1 MAQKLIDLLKG
12 LDDDVRVH
20 DGLTTCEPWCLV
32 RALTEAGFQDEARY
46 RLDSHRI
53 VRLDDP
59 GRQESSVVYTL
70 DRYPDT
76 KDVQKSVFDLLE
88 TMTGEE
94 RKGYAQLPLATAFG
108 SCESI
113 RTFMENHAED
123 GEGAAVIAERYL
135 KAAR

>member
-32 RALTEAGFQDEARY
+32 RALTDAGFKDEARY
-46 RLDSHRI
+46 CLESHQI
-53 VRLDDP
+53 VHLDDL
-59 GRQESSVVYTL
+59 GSGETSVVYTL
-70 DRYPDT
+70 DRYPDA

-88 TMTGEE
+88 AMTREE

-113 RTFMENHAED
+113 RIFMENHAED
-123 GEGAAVIAERYL
+123 GEEAAAIAERYV

>member
-12 LDDDVRVH
+12 LDNDVRVH

-32 RALTEAGFQDEARY
+32 HALTEAGFQDEARY
-46 RLDSHRI
+46 RLESHRI
-53 VRLDDP
+53 VRLDDQE
-59 GRQESSVVYTL
+59 GRESSVVYTL
-70 DRYPDT
+70 DRYPDA

-88 TMTGEE
+88 AMTGEE
-94 RKGYAQLPLATAFG
+94 RKGYAKLPLATAFG

-123 GEGAAVIAERYL
+123 GEDAAAIAQRYV

>member
-20 DGLTTCEPWCLV
+20 DGLTTCEPWCLI
-32 RALTEAGFQDEARY
+32 RALADAGFQDEACY
-46 RLDSHRI
+46 CLESHRI
-53 VRLDDP
+53 VRLDDQR
-59 GRQESSVVYTL
+59 GRERSVVYTL
-70 DRYPDT
+70 DRYPDA

-88 TMTGEE
+88 AMTGEE
-94 RKGYAQLPLATAFG
+94 RKGYAQLPAATAFA

-113 RTFMENHAED
+113 RAFMENHAED
-123 GEGAAVIAERYL
+123 GEDAGTVAERYV